1 MSAAPRSRSRH
12 ILSRRMLSRR
22 MLSLAGCAA
31 LAGSLAGCVD
41 LAPKYRH
48 EHYLLPD
55 NWKGDSLMQYGTP
68 QDGAPRGDW
77 WSVFNDST
85 LDDLEDR
92 ASRMNPNLQ
101 ADAETF
107 TQARDIAAEAQSN
120 LYPQISGNAG
130 ASNNQASNHRL
141 WRGMGSTGPIYMSS
155 EQYSATARWEPDFW
169 SAIRNRRRVQQRMA
183 QAAAADFAVARLSI
197 QSELANDYMQLR
209 GMDAQHAVYLDSIRY
224 YQTAVQ
230 ITKMRQA
237 GAIAAGI
244 DVSRAQ
250 TQLSSTQAADTD
262 LQAHRA
268 VMEHAI
274 AILCNVAPSSFHIA
288 PRAQISFPK
297 VKTPVGLPSTLLE
310 RRPDIASAERHMAA
324 ANRAIGISRA
334 AFYPHVTFSAMA
346 GFMDNG
352 FTLDKIANGMYN
364 YAAQAVLPLFQGGL
378 RRAELQR
385 NWSQY
390 RQSEDQYR
398 ATVLDAFKDVED
410 GLSMTHDLNIEA
422 GQQAEAVQ
430 ASMRTQNMT
439 MQLYTGGLTNY
450 LDVVVAQ
457 VAALQARIAEVQ
469 VETRYMQ
476 AQVELIRSL
485 GGGWSTA
492 ELPNNKQIR
501 PFDVMQY
508 NHLRMPKAVSGVSVD
523 NGPESFD
530 LSGSGFHDKDLTG
543 TPKQR

>member
-1 MSAAPRSRSRH
+1 MNGAPRDLPCAR
-12 ILSRRMLSRR
+12 LSRR

-31 LAGSLAGCVD
+31 IAGTLAGCVD
-41 LAPKYRH
+41 LAPKYRGQ
-48 EHYLLPD
+48 HYLLPD
-55 NWKGDSLMQYGTP
+55 NWKGDGVVQFGTP
-68 QDGAPRGDW
+68 QDAATRGDW
-77 WSVFNDST
+77 WKVFHDST
-85 LDDLEDR
+85 LDELEER
-92 ASRMNPNLQ
+92 ASHLNPNLQ
-101 ADAETF
+101 ADAEAF

-120 LYPQISGNAG
+120 LYPQITGGAG
-130 ASNNQASNHRL
+130 ASQNQASSHRL
-141 WRGMGSTGPIYMSS
+141 WRGAGSQGPIYMSS
-155 EQYSATARWEPDFW
+155 EQYSAAARWEPDFW
-169 SAIRNRRRVQQRMA
+169 SAIRNRRRVQQRLA

-224 YQTAVQ
+224 YETAVK

-250 TQLSSTQAADTD
+250 TQLSSTQASDTD
-262 LQAHRA
+262 LQARRA

-274 AILCNVAPSSFHIA
+274 AILVNVTPTSFHIQ
-288 PRAQISFPK
+288 PRAQITFPK
-297 VKTPVGLPSTLLE
+297 VATPVGIPATLLE

-324 ANRAIGISRA
+324 ANRAIGVSRA
-334 AFYPHVTFSAMA
+334 AFFPRVTFSATA

-352 FTLDKIANGMYN
+352 FTLDKFANGMYN
-364 YAAQAVLPLFQGGL
+364 YAAQAVMPLFQGGL
-378 RRAELQR
+378 RRAEVQR

-390 RQSEDQYR
+390 RQAEDQYR
-398 ATVLDAFKDVED
+398 AIVLDAFKDVED
-410 GLSMTHDLNIEA
+410 GLSLTHDLNIESV
-422 GQQAEAVQ
+422 QQAEAVQ

-485 GGGWSTA
+485 GGGWSSA
-492 ELPNNKQIR
+492 ELPNNKQIK
-501 PFDVMQY
+501 PFGPLQY
-508 NHLRMPKAVSGVSVD
+508 THMRMPRSFSGVNVD
-523 NGPESFD
+523 NGPDSLD
-530 LSGSGFHDKDLTG
+530 LSGKSFHDGDLTA
-543 TPKQR
+543 PSK

>member
-1 MSAAPRSRSRH
+1 MNGAPRDLPCAR
-12 ILSRRMLSRR
+12 LSRR

-31 LAGSLAGCVD
+31 IAGTLAGCVD
-41 LAPKYRH
+41 LAPKYH
-48 EHYLLPD
+48 AQHYMLPD
-55 NWKGDSLMQYGTP
+55 NWKGDGVMQFGTP
-68 QDGAPRGDW
+68 QDAVARGDW
-77 WSVFNDST
+77 WKVFHDST
-85 LDDLEDR
+85 LDELEER
-92 ASRMNPNLQ
+92 ASHLNPNLQ
-101 ADAETF
+101 ADAEAF

-120 LYPQISGNAG
+120 LYPQITGGAG
-130 ASNNQASNHRL
+130 ASQNQGSSHRL
-141 WRGMGSTGPIYMSS
+141 WRGAGSQGPIYMSS
-155 EQYSATARWEPDFW
+155 EQYSAAARWEPDFW
-169 SAIRNRRRVQQRMA
+169 SAIRNRRRVQQRLA

-224 YQTAVQ
+224 YETAVK

-250 TQLSSTQAADTD
+250 TQLSSTQASDTD
-262 LQAHRA
+262 LQARRA

-274 AILCNVAPSSFHIA
+274 AILVNVTPTSFHIQ
-288 PRAQISFPK
+288 PRAQITFPK
-297 VKTPVGLPSTLLE
+297 VATPVGIPATLLE

-324 ANRAIGISRA
+324 ANRAIGVSRA
-334 AFYPHVTFSAMA
+334 AFYPRVTFSATA

-352 FTLDKIANGMYN
+352 FTLDKFANGMYN
-364 YAAQAVLPLFQGGL
+364 YAAQAVMPLFQGGL
-378 RRAELQR
+378 RRAEVQR

-390 RQSEDQYR
+390 RQAEDQYR
-398 ATVLDAFKDVED
+398 AIVLDAFKDVED
-410 GLSMTHDLNIEA
+410 GLSLTHDLNIESV
-422 GQQAEAVQ
+422 QQAEAVQ

-485 GGGWSTA
+485 GGGWTTA
-492 ELPNNKQIR
+492 ELPNNKQIK
-501 PFDVMQY
+501 PFGPLQY
-508 NHLRMPKAVSGVSVD
+508 THMRMPRSFSGVNVD
-523 NGPESFD
+523 NGPDSLD
-530 LSGSGFHDKDLTG
+530 LSGRSFHDGDLTA
-543 TPKQR
+543 PSK

>member
-1 MSAAPRSRSRH
+1 MMGAPPSRFRHVLSRH
-12 ILSRRMLSRR
+12 

-31 LAGSLAGCVD
+31 LAGGLGGCVD
-41 LAPKYRH
+41 LAPKYRQQ
-48 EHYLLPD
+48 HYMLPD
-55 NWKGDSLMQYGTP
+55 NWKGDGVVQYGNP
-68 QDGAPRGDW
+68 QDGVSRGDW
-77 WSVFNDST
+77 WQVFHDPT
-85 LDDLEDR
+85 LDELEER
-92 ASRMNPNLQ
+92 ASRLNPDLQ
-101 ADAETF
+101 ADAEAF
-107 TQARDIAAEAQSN
+107 TQARDIVAEAQSN
-120 LYPQISGNAG
+120 LYPQISGA
-130 ASNNQASNHRL
+130 ASASQNQASSHRL
-141 WRGMGSTGPIYMSS
+141 WRGAGSQGPIYMSS
-155 EQYSATARWEPDFW
+155 EQYSASARWEPDFW
-169 SAIRNRRRVQQRMA
+169 SGIRNRRRVQQRLA

-262 LQAHRA
+262 LQARRA

-274 AILCNVAPSSFHIA
+274 AILANVAPSDFHIT
-288 PRAQISFPK
+288 PRSQISFPK
-297 VKTPVGLPSTLLE
+297 VPAPVGIPATLLE

-324 ANRAIGISRA
+324 ANRAIGVSRA
-334 AFYPHVTFSAMA
+334 AFYPHVTFSATA

-352 FTLDKIANGMYN
+352 FTLDKFANGMYN

-390 RQSEDQYR
+390 RQAEDQYR
-398 ATVLDAFKDVED
+398 ATVLAAFKDVED
-410 GLSMTHDLNIEA
+410 GLSLTHGLDTEA
-422 GQQAEAVQ
+422 TQQAEAVQ
-430 ASMRTQNMT
+430 AAMRTQNMT

-476 AQVELIRSL
+476 AQVELIRAL
-485 GGGWSTA
+485 GGGWTTA
-492 ELPNNKQIR
+492 ELPNNRQIR
-501 PFDVMQY
+501 PFSPLQY
-508 NHLRMPKAVSGVSVD
+508 THLRTPKAVKGVNVD
-523 NGPESFD
+523 NGPESYD
-530 LSGSGFHDKDLTG
+530 LSGKGFQDGDLTG

>member
-1 MSAAPRSRSRH
+1 MNAVPRGCTRPA
-12 ILSRRMLSRR
+12 LSRR

-31 LAGSLAGCVD
+31 IAGMLGGCVD
-41 LAPKYRH
+41 LAPRYRH
-48 EHYLLPD
+48 AHYLLPD
-55 NWKGDSLMQYGTP
+55 NWKGDGVVQYGTP
-68 QDGAPRGDW
+68 QDGASRGDW
-77 WSVFNDST
+77 WKVFRDPT
-85 LDDLEDR
+85 LDELEER
-92 ASRMNPNLQ
+92 ASHLNPNLQ
-101 ADAETF
+101 ADAEAF
-107 TQARDIAAEAQSN
+107 TQARDIVAEAQAN
-120 LYPQISGNAG
+120 LYPQITGGAG
-130 ASNNQASNHRL
+130 ASENQASTHRL
-141 WRGMGSTGPIYMSS
+141 WRGAGAQGPIYMSS

-169 SAIRNRRRVQQRMA
+169 SAIRNRRRMQQRLA

-209 GMDAQHAVYLDSIRY
+209 GMDAQHAVYRDSIRY

-230 ITKMRQA
+230 ITHMRQA

-262 LQAHRA
+262 LQAHRS

-274 AILCNVAPSSFHIA
+274 AILVNVSPSLFHIA

-297 VKTPVGLPSTLLE
+297 VPMPVGIPATLLE

-324 ANRAIGISRA
+324 ANRAIGVSRA
-334 AFYPHVTFSAMA
+334 AFYPHVTFSATA

-352 FTLDKIANGMYN
+352 FTLDKFANGMYN

-378 RRAELQR
+378 RRAEVQR

-390 RQSEDQYR
+390 RQAEDQYR

-410 GLSMTHDLNIEA
+410 GLSLTHDLDVEA

-457 VAALQARIAEVQ
+457 VAVLQARIAEVQ

-476 AQVELIRSL
+476 AQVELIRAL
-485 GGGWSTA
+485 GGGWTTA
-492 ELPNNKQIR
+492 ELPDNKALR
-501 PFDVMQY
+501 PFGIAQY
-508 NHLRMPKAVSGVSVD
+508 THMRMPKSVNGVNVD

-530 LSGSGFHDKDLTG
+530 LSGRGFHDRDLTA
-543 TPKQR
+543 PAK

>member
-1 MSAAPRSRSRH
+1 M
-12 ILSRRMLSRR
+12 
-22 MLSLAGCAA
+22 
-31 LAGSLAGCVD
+31 
-41 LAPKYRH
+41 
-48 EHYLLPD
+48 
-55 NWKGDSLMQYGTP
+55 
-68 QDGAPRGDW
+68 
-77 WSVFNDST
+77 
-85 LDDLEDR
+85 
-92 ASRMNPNLQ
+92 
-101 ADAETF
+101 
-107 TQARDIAAEAQSN
+107 
-120 LYPQISGNAG
+120 
-130 ASNNQASNHRL
+130 
-141 WRGMGSTGPIYMSS
+141 
-155 EQYSATARWEPDFW
+155 
-169 SAIRNRRRVQQRMA
+169 QQRLA

-209 GMDAQHAVYLDSIRY
+209 GMDAQHAVYRDSIRY

-230 ITKMRQA
+230 ITHMRQA

-244 DVSRAQ
+244 DVTRAQ

-262 LQAHRA
+262 LQAHRS

-274 AILCNVAPSSFHIA
+274 AILVNVSPSLFHIA
-288 PRAQISFPK
+288 PRAQITFPK
-297 VKTPVGLPSTLLE
+297 VPMPVGLPATLLE

-324 ANRAIGISRA
+324 ANRAIGVSRA
-334 AFYPHVTFSAMA
+334 AFYPHVTFSATA

-352 FTLDKIANGMYN
+352 FTLDKFANGMYN

-378 RRAELQR
+378 RRAEVQR

-390 RQSEDQYR
+390 RQAEDQYR

-410 GLSMTHDLNIEA
+410 GLSMTHDLDVEA

-485 GGGWSTA
+485 GGGWTTA
-492 ELPNNKQIR
+492 ELPNNKALQ
-501 PFDVMQY
+501 P
-508 NHLRMPKAVSGVSVD
+508 LVSRS
-523 NGPESFD
+523 
-530 LSGSGFHDKDLTG
+530 
-543 TPKQR
+543 TPTCACRSQSMA

>member
-1 MSAAPRSRSRH
+1 MNAAPRSRFLLP
-12 ILSRRMLSRR
+12 LSRRMV
-22 MLSLAGCAA
+22 SLAGCAV
-31 LAGSLAGCVD
+31 LAGSLGGCVD
-41 LAPKYRH
+41 LAPRYRH
-48 EHYLLPD
+48 QHYLLSD
-55 NWKGDSLMQYGTP
+55 DWKGDGLMQYGNP
-68 QDGAPRGDW
+68 SDAAPRGDW
-77 WSVFNDST
+77 WAVFNDPT
-85 LDDLEDR
+85 LDELEER
-92 ASRMNPNLQ
+92 ASRLNPNLQ

-120 LYPQISGNAG
+120 LYPQITGGSS
-130 ASNNQASNHRL
+130 ASQNQASQHRL
-141 WRGMGSTGPIYMSS
+141 WRGAGSQGPTYMSS

-169 SAIRNRRRVQQRMA
+169 SSIRNRRRVQQRMA
-183 QAAAADFAVARLSI
+183 QAAAADFATARLSI

-209 GMDAQHAVYLDSIRY
+209 GMDAQHAVYLDSIHY
-224 YQTAVQ
+224 YETAVQ

-250 TQLSSTQAADTD
+250 TQLFSTQAADTD
-262 LQAHRA
+262 LQARRA

-274 AILCNVAPSSFHIA
+274 AILVNVSPADFHIT
-288 PRAQISFPK
+288 PRSQISFPK
-297 VKTPVGLPSTLLE
+297 VRIPVGIPSTLLE

-324 ANRAIGISRA
+324 ANRAIGVSRA
-334 AFYPHVTFSAMA
+334 AFYPHVTFSATA

-410 GLSMTHDLNIEA
+410 GLSMTRGLDVEA

-485 GGGWSTA
+485 GGGWTTA
-492 ELPNNKQIR
+492 QLPNNKQIR
-501 PFDVMQY
+501 PFSPLQY
-508 NHLRMPKAVSGVSVD
+508 THLSMPTPVKSVSVD
-523 NGPESFD
+523 NGPESRD
-530 LSGSGFHDKDLTG
+530 LSGKGFHDGDLTG

>member
-1 MSAAPRSRSRH
+1 MV
-12 ILSRRMLSRR
+12 
-22 MLSLAGCAA
+22 SLAGCAV
-31 LAGSLAGCVD
+31 LAGSLGGCVD
-41 LAPKYRH
+41 LAPRYRH
-48 EHYLLPD
+48 QHYLLSD
-55 NWKGDSLMQYGTP
+55 DWKGDGLMQYGNP
-68 QDGAPRGDW
+68 SDAAPRGDW
-77 WSVFNDST
+77 WAVFNDPT
-85 LDDLEDR
+85 LDELEER
-92 ASRMNPNLQ
+92 ASRLNPNLQ

-120 LYPQISGNAG
+120 LYPQITGGSS
-130 ASNNQASNHRL
+130 ASQNQASQHRL
-141 WRGMGSTGPIYMSS
+141 WRGAGSQGPTYMSS

-169 SAIRNRRRVQQRMA
+169 SSIRNRRRVQQRMA
-183 QAAAADFAVARLSI
+183 QAAAADFATARLSI

-209 GMDAQHAVYLDSIRY
+209 GMDAQHAVYLDSIHY
-224 YQTAVQ
+224 YETAVQ

-250 TQLSSTQAADTD
+250 TQLFSTQAADTD
-262 LQAHRA
+262 LQARRA

-274 AILCNVAPSSFHIA
+274 AILVNVSPADFHIT
-288 PRAQISFPK
+288 PRSQISFPK
-297 VKTPVGLPSTLLE
+297 VRIPVGIPSTLLE

-324 ANRAIGISRA
+324 ANRAIGVSRA
-334 AFYPHVTFSAMA
+334 AFYPHVTFSATA

-410 GLSMTHDLNIEA
+410 GLSMTRGLDVEA

-485 GGGWSTA
+485 GGGWTTA
-492 ELPNNKQIR
+492 QLPNNKQIR
-501 PFDVMQY
+501 PFSPLQY
-508 NHLRMPKAVSGVSVD
+508 THLSMPTPVKSVSVD
-523 NGPESFD
+523 NGPESRD
-530 LSGSGFHDKDLTG
+530 LSGKGFHDGDLTG

>member
-1 MSAAPRSRSRH
+1 MNGAPRDLPCAR
-12 ILSRRMLSRR
+12 LSRR

-31 LAGSLAGCVD
+31 IAGTLAGCVD
-41 LAPKYRH
+41 LAPKYH
-48 EHYLLPD
+48 AQHYMLPD
-55 NWKGDSLMQYGTP
+55 NWKGDGVMQFGTP
-68 QDGAPRGDW
+68 QDAVARGDW
-77 WSVFNDST
+77 WKVFHDST
-85 LDDLEDR
+85 LDELEER
-92 ASRMNPNLQ
+92 ASHLNPNLQ
-101 ADAETF
+101 ADAEVF

-120 LYPQISGNAG
+120 LYPQITGGAG
-130 ASNNQASNHRL
+130 ASQNQASSHRL
-141 WRGMGSTGPIYMSS
+141 WRGAGSQGPIYMSS
-155 EQYSATARWEPDFW
+155 EQYSAAARWEPDFW
-169 SAIRNRRRVQQRMA
+169 SAIRNRRRVQQRLA

-224 YQTAVQ
+224 YETAVK

-250 TQLSSTQAADTD
+250 TQLSSTQASDTD
-262 LQAHRA
+262 LQARRA

-274 AILCNVAPSSFHIA
+274 AILVNVTPTSFHIQ
-288 PRAQISFPK
+288 PRAQITFPK
-297 VKTPVGLPSTLLE
+297 VATPVGIPATLLE

-324 ANRAIGISRA
+324 ANRAIGVSRA
-334 AFYPHVTFSAMA
+334 AFYPRVTFSATA

-352 FTLDKIANGMYN
+352 FTLDKFANGMYN
-364 YAAQAVLPLFQGGL
+364 YAAQAVMPLFQGGL
-378 RRAELQR
+378 RRAEVQR

-390 RQSEDQYR
+390 RQAEDQYR
-398 ATVLDAFKDVED
+398 AIVLDAFKDVED
-410 GLSMTHDLNIEA
+410 GLSLTHDLNIESV
-422 GQQAEAVQ
+422 QQAEAVQ

-485 GGGWSTA
+485 GGGWTTA
-492 ELPNNKQIR
+492 ELPNNKQIK
-501 PFDVMQY
+501 PFGPLQY
-508 NHLRMPKAVSGVSVD
+508 THMRMPRSFSGVNVD
-523 NGPESFD
+523 NGPDSLD
-530 LSGSGFHDKDLTG
+530 LSGRSFHDGDLTA
-543 TPKQR
+543 PSK